1 MDNTVYFAAIDAS
14 TTTTAISILSMI
26 DDNKFMLHD
35 KTSLIAPRLRKKDDS
50 KFLNKKNM
58 YDMFKFYFDSL
69 NIRISFAVFE
79 NYSYGSPG
87 HLADLGELT
96 GLFKFYLNSASI
108 PFDTIPPTSVKMIV
122 GKHGHA
128 SKPALAEAI
137 IPYVVNIKDFV
148 FNNYDETDSV
158 AVGIAYAIKMMGHI
172 DEPTE
177 NIKPPKKVR
186 RRKQP

>member
-1 MDNTVYFAAIDAS
+1 
-14 TTTTAISILSMI
+14 MI
-26 DDNKFMLHD
+26 IQN
-35 KTSLIAPRLRKKDDS
+35 PCRNVR
-50 KFLNKKNM
+50 
-58 YDMFKFYFDSL
+58 
-69 NIRISFAVFE
+69 VFFIKIIW
-79 NYSYGSPG
+79 
-87 HLADLGELT
+87 L
-96 GLFKFYLNSASI
+96 LFKFYLNSASI